1 MKILKGGLAVLGVI
15 GLIVAAFL
23 LARFALDARELIGA
37 AQRYDSAKAIQSPF
51 TTTALLTGLGILAGF
66 LLGLAAGLPSL
77 TRKQVH
83 REVAAEY
90 AAKPAAAPPAPTT
103 GGPYEPPAPTV

>member
-1 MKILKGGLAVLGVI
+1 MKILKGALAVLGVI

-51 TTTALLTGLGILAGF
+51 TTTALVTGLGVLAGF

-77 TRKQVH
+77 TRRQIE
-83 REVAAEY
+83 RE
-90 AAKPAAAPPAPTT
+90 AAAGIAARPAPVVPPAPA
-103 GGPYEPPAPTV
+103 GGSYEPPAPTV